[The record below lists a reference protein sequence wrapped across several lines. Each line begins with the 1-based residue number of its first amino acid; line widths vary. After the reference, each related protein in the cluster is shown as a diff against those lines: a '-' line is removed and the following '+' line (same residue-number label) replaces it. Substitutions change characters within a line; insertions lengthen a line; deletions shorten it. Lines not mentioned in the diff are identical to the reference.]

1 MFAGNRFSDL
11 VSLHK
16 SLVWMMVNGKVGEG
30 VVDIVKQSITVA
42 SLNNLVLA
50 KRADFDAFD
59 LGYIGFGNF
68 RWRRFLKEYVDSEQY
83 WSWIRQSA
91 QVKKNGSELVFMTKG
106 IARKENVTYN
116 NVNNRTYGGAFSHR
130 WGNCLLGATFRF
142 KPNPEIMLLSR
153 TSALTK
159 GGCLDLTLASIMAR
173 DLGAE
178 LGIDPSDIR
187 FSWGCSSFQV
197 SSWQLVPL
205 AAAWGIKEKIV
216 ALGESTPSSKSYTR
230 YAIGRGRNYKYA
242 SSQRAIRKGDEIEAG
257 NLISCP
263 VRTLVVPEVDKGI
276 SQILP

>member
-1 MFAGNRFSDL
+1 
-11 VSLHK
+11 
-16 SLVWMMVNGKVGEG
+16 MMVNGKVGEG

-50 KRADFDAFD
+50 KRCDFDDFD
-59 LGYIGFGNF
+59 MGYIGFGNF
-68 RWRRFLKEYVDSEQY
+68 RWRRFLREYVDSEQY
-83 WSWIRQSA
+83 WSWVKQA
-91 QVKKNGSELVFMTKG
+91 PQVVKNGSELVFVTKP
-106 IARKENVTYN
+106 IDRKVKVTYN

-142 KPNPEIMLLSR
+142 KPYPEIMLLSR

-178 LGIDPSDIR
+178 LGIDPSGIR
-187 FSWGCSSFQV
+187 FSWAASSFQV

-205 AAAWGIKEKIV
+205 AAAWGIKQKIIE
-216 ALGESTPSSKSYTR
+216 LGESTPSSKSYTR

-242 SSQRAIRKGDEIEAG
+242 SSQRAIRKADEIEAG
-257 NLISCP
+257 NMVSCP
-263 VRTLVVPEVDKGI
+263 VATLIVPETNGGI
-276 SQILP
+276 SQVMP